1 MWLRLGDVWRGG
13 PAAGVG
19 GATIVE
25 VRSPGGTDNR
35 RAACAVP
42 IDGVSVVK
50 RFLAGLV
57 VLAVVVLAMT
67 SCGTVES
74 GNVGVRTTLGK
85 VDPQEVEPGIY
96 FGIPGVSRVQEFSAK
111 EIGIDLNDLTPKAR
125 DNLTLRDLDMT
136 VYYRVA
142 GASVADLYVKYAG
155 QHTRDEGSRVNL
167 PAYAL
172 LTRLARNAI
181 YEQAARIDSLVM
193 HTRRDELAAA
203 VGKALQAEL
212 DANDKGVFT
221 VSRVVIRA
229 LTTDPAIEK
238 AIQESVA
245 AQKQLETTKQRIAIA
260 EAEAQVEVKRAEGIA
275 QANHI
280 INQSLTREY
289 LQHESNLALQ
299 KFAEKGGTTTVVIP
313 ANMQTAPLI
322 NIGK

>member
-1 MWLRLGDVWRGG
+1 MCCG
-13 PAAGVG
+13 GVG
-19 GATIVE
+19 G
-25 VRSPGGTDNR
+25 
-35 RAACAVP
+35 
-42 IDGVSVVK
+42 SVVK
-50 RFLAGLV
+50 RILLGLVLLAG
-57 VLAVVVLAMT
+57 ALAMLT

-85 VDPQEVEPGIY
+85 VNPEEVEPGVY
-96 FGIPGVSRVQEFSAK
+96 FGLPGISRVQEFSAK
-111 EIGIDLNDLTPKAR
+111 EIGLDLNDLTPKAR
-125 DNLTLRDLDMT
+125 DNLTLRDLDVT

-142 GASVADLYVKYAG
+142 GGAIADPYVKYAG

-172 LTRLARNAI
+172 LQRLARNAI
-181 YEQAARIDSLVM
+181 YEQASRIDSLVM

-203 VGKALQAEL
+203 VSKALQAEL
-212 DANDKGVFT
+212 DANDKGVFAVT
-221 VSRVVIRA
+221 RVVIRS

-245 AQKQLETTKQRIAIA
+245 AQKQLETTKQRVAIA
-260 EAEAQVEVKRAEGIA
+260 EAEAQVEVKKAEGIA
-275 QANHI
+275 KANLI

-289 LQHESNLALQ
+289 LQHESNLALH

-322 NIGK
+322 SIGK

>member
-1 MWLRLGDVWRGG
+1 MCCGH
-13 PAAGVG
+13 
-19 GATIVE
+19 
-25 VRSPGGTDNR
+25 R
-35 RAACAVP
+35 RA
-42 IDGVSVVK
+42 SVIK
-50 RFLAGLV
+50 RVLVGLV
-57 VLAVVVLAMT
+57 LLACVLIAVT

-85 VDPQEVEPGIY
+85 VNPEEVEAGLYLGVPGI
-96 FGIPGVSRVQEFSAK
+96 SRVQEFSAK
-111 EIGIDLNDLTPKAR
+111 EIGLDLNDLTPKAR

-142 GASVADLYVKYAG
+142 GASIADLYVKYAG

-172 LTRLARNAI
+172 LQRLSRNAI
-181 YEQAARIDSLVM
+181 YEQASRIDSLVM

-212 DANDKGVFT
+212 DANDKGVFGVT
-221 VSRVVIRA
+221 RVVIRS

-260 EAEAQVEVKRAEGIA
+260 EAEAQVEVKKAEGIA
-275 QANHI
+275 KANQI

-299 KFAEKGGTTTVVIP
+299 RFAEKGGTTTVVIP

-322 NIGK
+322 SIGK

>member
-1 MWLRLGDVWRGG
+1 MIPRIV
-13 PAAGVG
+13 AA
-19 GATIVE
+19 
-25 VRSPGGTDNR
+25 
-35 RAACAVP
+35 
-42 IDGVSVVK
+42 
-50 RFLAGLV
+50 
-57 VLAVVVLAMT
+57 VLALIAVAIALT

-85 VDPQEVEPGIY
+85 VNPEEVEPGIY
-96 FGIPGVSRVQEFSAK
+96 LGVPGISRVQEFSAK

-125 DNLTLRDLDMT
+125 DNLSLRDLDVT
-136 VYYRVA
+136 VYYRVQPT
-142 GASVADLYVKYAG
+142 SVADLYVKYAA
-155 QHTRDEGSRVNL
+155 QHGLEEGKRSVYL
-167 PAYAL
+167 PAYGL
-172 LTRLARNAI
+172 LQRLARNAL

-203 VGKALQAEL
+203 VQKALQAEL
-212 DANDKGVFT
+212 DSNDKGVVV

-238 AIQESVA
+238 AIQDSVA

-260 EAEAQVEVKRAEGIA
+260 EAEAQVEVKRAEGVA
-275 QANHI
+275 KANQI

-299 KFAEKGGTTTVVIP
+299 KFAEKGGTSTVVIP

-322 NIGK
+322 NIGTPVAAK

>member
-1 MWLRLGDVWRGG
+1 VLRSSVE
-13 PAAGVG
+13 
-19 GATIVE
+19 GA
-25 VRSPGGTDNR
+25 
-35 RAACAVP
+35 
-42 IDGVSVVK
+42 VVK
-50 RFLAGLV
+50 RVLVGLV
-57 VLAVVVLAMT
+57 LLAVVLVAVT

-74 GNVGVRTTLGK
+74 GNVGIRTTLGK
-85 VDPQEVEPGIY
+85 VNPEEIEPGLY
-96 FGIPGVSRVQEFSAK
+96 FGVPGVSGVQEFSAK
-111 EIGIDLNDLTPKAR
+111 EIGLDLNDLTPKAR
-125 DNLTLRDLDMT
+125 DNLSLRDLDVT

-142 GASVADLYVKYAG
+142 GASIADLYVKYAG

-167 PAYAL
+167 PAYAML
-172 LTRLARNAI
+172 QRLARNAI
-181 YEQAARIDSLVM
+181 YEQASRIDSLVM

-203 VGKALQAEL
+203 VSKALQVEL

-221 VSRVVIRA
+221 VTRVVIRA

-275 QANHI
+275 KSNQI

-289 LQHESNLALQ
+289 LQHESNLALL

-322 NIGK
+322 SIGK

>member
-1 MWLRLGDVWRGG
+1 VLRSS
-13 PAAGVG
+13 
-19 GATIVE
+19 VE
-25 VRSPGGTDNR
+25 G
-35 RAACAVP
+35 
-42 IDGVSVVK
+42 SVVK
-50 RFLAGLV
+50 RVLVGLV
-57 VLAVVVLAMT
+57 LLALVLLAVT

-74 GNVGVRTTLGK
+74 GNVGIRTTLGK
-85 VDPQEVEPGIY
+85 VNPEEIEPGLY
-96 FGIPGVSRVQEFSAK
+96 FGVPGVSRVQEFSAK
-111 EIGIDLNDLTPKAR
+111 EIGLDLNDLTPKAR
-125 DNLTLRDLDMT
+125 DNLSLRDLDVT

-142 GASVADLYVKYAG
+142 GGSIADLYIKYAG

-167 PAYAL
+167 PAYAML
-172 LTRLARNAI
+172 QRLARNAI
-181 YEQAARIDSLVM
+181 YEQASRIDSLVM

-203 VGKALQAEL
+203 VSKALQIEL

-221 VSRVVIRA
+221 VTRVVIRA

-275 QANHI
+275 KSNQI

-289 LQHESNLALQ
+289 LQHESNLALL
-299 KFAEKGGTTTVVIP
+299 KFAEKGGTTTVVLP